1 MNIITMKLKAE
12 RHTEKYP
19 DLY

>member
-1 MNIITMKLKAE
+1 MKLKAE